1 MTKEMKIFIG
11 KNKRITL
18 PKEFEA
24 QEGIYL
30 NGFIDSFNN
39 LHIISEKSKRKSSV
53 ILYGI
58 PIGYSEKY
66 KRWYGII
73 VDLDGVKYTNIRS
86 TTLPYL
92 EKDLVELD
100 EYTISKLNDRLGE
113 DNWKTPILVNIFDLN
128 DNGTLY
134 PIIKKYYEGL
144 KAGQWP
150 R

>member
-1 MTKEMKIFIG
+1 MIKELKIFIG

-18 PKEFEA
+18 PKEFEVE
-24 QEGIYL
+24 EGIYL
-30 NGFIDSFNN
+30 NAFIDTFSN
-39 LHIISEKSKRKSSV
+39 LHIISNKPKRKNSV

-66 KRWYGII
+66 RRWYGII
-73 VDLDGVKYTNIRS
+73 VDLEGNKYSNIRS

-92 EKDLVELD
+92 EKDLVNLD
-100 EYTISKLNDRLGE
+100 EYTINKLDDRLGKE
-113 DNWKTPILVNIFDLN
+113 NWKTPILINIFDLH

-134 PIIKKYYEGL
+134 QIIKKYYEGL